1 MNSMELK
8 QYARTSE
15 GICEIVLVGMYDVVI
30 DYSRNLELMEIIP
43 QVKLE
48 EDIIKM
54 SDDIFD
60 LIEIGDYILGEKVI
74 EIHKPKSISIYDEAY
89 VVTTKARYGYELEKW
104 GEIYTKEHY
113 YKGE

>member
-1 MNSMELK
+1 MELK

-43 QVKLE
+43 KVKLE

-74 EIHKPKSISIYDEAY
+74 EIHKPKSIYIYDKAY